1 MKLSEMKTN
10 EELIAE
16 QLRDD
21 PEFQRQWERT
31 ALARAVAVAIVSYR
45 AEHNLSQR
53 DLAQRLGMKQ
63 PQVARL
69 ELGEVNPSMDTLM
82 RISSRLGIEFTIDI
96 RRVGEPARNVTN
108 GAKSGHAV
116 GSLRADGAELLVAAR
131 QQASGVATPV
141 SGTEAR

>member
-10 EELIAE
+10 EALIAE
-16 QLRDD
+16 QLRED
-21 PEFQRQWERT
+21 PKFRRQWERT
-31 ALARAVAVAIVSYR
+31 ALARAIAVAVVSYR
-45 AEHNLSQR
+45 AEHDLSQR
-53 DLAQRLGMKQ
+53 DLAHQLGMKQ

-96 RRVGEPARNVTN
+96 HRAGAPADNVTN
-108 GAKSGHAV
+108 GAKNGHAV

-131 QQASGVATPV
+131 
-141 SGTEAR
+141 